1 MKQEIVKDLTT
12 AELNEKLAVEKEL
25 LTRLKLSHAVSPV
38 ENPMKIRESRKAV
51 ARLNTELRKRQLAE
65 AAK

>member
-12 AELNEKLAVEKEL
+12 QELNEKIALNTEQL
-25 LTRLKLSHAVSPV
+25 NRLKLGHAVSPA
-38 ENPMKIRESRKAV
+38 ENPMKIRETRKAI
-51 ARLNTELRKRQLAE
+51 ARLKTELRKRQLAE

>member
-12 AELNEKLAVEKEL
+12 AEVKDRLATERET

-38 ENPMKIRESRKAV
+38 ENPMTIRSSRKAI
-51 ARLNTELRKRQLAE
+51 ARLETELRKRQLAE
-65 AAK
+65 TKA

>member
-12 AELNEKLAVEKEL
+12 QELNEKIAEQTETLG
-25 LTRLKLSHAVSPV
+25 RLKLSHAVSPV
-38 ENPMKIRESRKAV
+38 ENPMTIRQARKAV
-51 ARLNTELRKRQLAE
+51 ARLQTELRKRQLAE

>member
-12 AELNEKLAVEKEL
+12 AEVKDRLATERET

-38 ENPMKIRESRKAV
+38 ENPMTIRNSRKAI
-51 ARLNTELRKRQLAE
+51 ARLETELRKRQLAE
-65 AAK
+65 TKA

>member
-12 AELNEKLAVEKEL
+12 AEVKDRLATERET

-38 ENPMKIRESRKAV
+38 ENPMTIRYSRKAI
-51 ARLNTELRKRQLAE
+51 ARLETELRKRQLAE
-65 AAK
+65 TKA

>member
-12 AELNEKLAVEKEL
+12 QELNDKIVETTDL
-25 LTRLKLSHAVSPV
+25 LGRLKLSHGVSPV
-38 ENPMKIRESRKAV
+38 ENPMKIRETRKAV
-51 ARLNTELRKRQLAE
+51 ARLQTELQKRKLAE